1 MLATALQLAGLALV
15 AVGAFLLAPWAG
27 LVVAGAALTWVG
39 LSLEGDDA

>member
-1 MLATALQLAGLALV
+1 MATALQLVGLGLV

-27 LVVAGAALTWVG
+27 VVVAGAALTWIG

>member
-1 MLATALQLAGLALV
+1 MATALQLVGLGLV

-27 LVVAGAALTWVG
+27 VVVLGAALTWIG